1 MLPSSS
7 SQPTNSGVGATH
19 RPILE
24 DEEAG
29 PSCSHSII
37 SNRDSLVGTENV
49 YLQQNAVPTPNRGK
63 RAVRL
68 NEDSEDRTNN
78 KKRKGSNGGTV
89 RKIGTSSDEAAA
101 VPTKSSQEYE
111 QS

>member
-37 SNRDSLVGTENV
+37 PNRDSLVGTENV

-78 KKRKGSNGGTV
+78 KKRKGQMA
-89 RKIGTSSDEAAA
+89 K
-101 VPTKSSQEYE
+101 Q
-111 QS
+111 